1 VSAVRRV
8 VAGVSGSPGSLQ
20 ALRFAVDVGRTTG
33 AWVTPVLAWLPP
45 GGDFADRRHPS
56 AYLRQIWKEDAW
68 QRLWRAIDMGIGGVP
83 ADIPFEPVVL
93 RGETGAVL
101 TGVACR
107 SGDVLVIG
115 AGRRGG
121 PLRRLAAGHVSRYCL
136 AHASCPVTAVP
147 PSGLEAATHGIRGWA
162 LRHRGLTPQDADLHA
177 ADA

>member
-1 VSAVRRV
+1 MSAVRRV

-115 AGRRGG
+115 PAAAAVRSAGWRPGTSAGIAWRTPAVRSRRCRRPAWKRPRTASAAGRCGI
-121 PLRRLAAGHVSRYCL
+121 AA
-136 AHASCPVTAVP
+136 
-147 PSGLEAATHGIRGWA
+147 
-162 LRHRGLTPQDADLHA
+162 
-177 ADA
+177 